1 MDGDECAYFIPYP
14 IVTENKTFIETLVPM
29 STLMVTIGGSL
40 RDTLVV
46 TFTFSQGLTHTEWT
60 RKKKQR
66 HFARLDCLKE
76 LSLSLSLNGFI

>member
-14 IVTENKTFIETLVPM
+14 ILTENKTFIGTLVLM

-46 TFTFSQGLTHTEWT
+46 ALTFSQGLT
-60 RKKKQR
+60 QR
-66 HFARLDCLKE
+66 VKEKEKATSFCKARLPKI
-76 LSLSLSLNGFI
+76 LSLSLRFI